1 VRVQRWAGL
10 LAVAASVGPLGSLAP
25 PGPAVAPGGVAHP
38 TVTAP
43 APAPEPPAPAPG
55 PPAPGSPAPADG
67 QPPRALLLLVD
78 GSDAMRAPLADG
90 RPRWDAV
97 REAVATTAADLPDG
111 TVVGLRVAAADPA
124 VVPAGCADTRPLTP
138 VGLLDR
144 PALASALAPLAPVGT
159 SSTAEGLRAAVDDL
173 PANAQATVVLVASR
187 LGGCVPG
194 ETCGAARELV
204 DRGVGLRVDAV
215 AVGADVATL
224 EELHCVV
231 QATGGALRTADTSP
245 ALTSA
250 LTRSALR
257 ALSPVAR
264 RTVQDVRRDGDG
276 PVTLPPGTYGEVLR
290 PGASRRYLVDLA
302 EGSELLATVSA
313 AAPPEVADRVVL
325 RLSVG
330 EASTPPG
337 GAGAGDS
344 ARVLLGVTRQ
354 SLRLRTGP
362 SAGSTTLSTGAPGA
376 RSVPVDVALEQY
388 GGGALPPVEVPVLL
402 DLDVVDTLVV
412 VEEAAEPV
420 VLQAP
425 APPPERVVVPR
436 DRVPVW
442 MWGLVG
448 ALVWAVVALG
458 LVLAT
463 VAVPPR
469 RRLDAEG

>member
-1 VRVQRWAGL
+1 VRVQRWVVL
-10 LAVAASVGPLGSLAP
+10 LAVAGTVGSLGPLAPVGAPGRVAHAATLPAP
-25 PGPAVAPGGVAHP
+25 P
-38 TVTAP
+38 
-43 APAPEPPAPAPG
+43 PAPEPPPAPD
-55 PPAPGSPAPADG
+55 PVDLTADLPTEEQPA
-67 QPPRALLLLVD
+67 RALLLLVD
-78 GSDAMRAPLADG
+78 GSDAMLAPLADG
-90 RPRWDAV
+90 RPRWNAV
-97 REAVATTAADLPDG
+97 REAVASTAADLPDG

-124 VVPAGCADTRPLTP
+124 VAPPGCADTRPLAP
-138 VGLLDR
+138 VGPLDR
-144 PALASALAPLAPVGT
+144 GALGSALAPLAPVGAP
-159 SSTAEGLRAAVDDL
+159 STAEGLRAAVDDL

-194 ETCGAARELV
+194 ETCRAARELV

-215 AVGADVATL
+215 AVGADPATL
-224 EELHCVV
+224 EELRCVV
-231 QATGGALRTADTSP
+231 QATGGALRTGDTSP

-257 ALSPVAR
+257 AVSPVAR
-264 RTVQDVRRDGDG
+264 TTVQDVRRDGDA

-290 PGASRRYLVDLA
+290 PGVTRRYLVDLA

-330 EASTPPG
+330 
-337 GAGAGDS
+337 GAAPAGGAGDS
-344 ARVLLGVTRQ
+344 AAVLLGLARQ

-362 SAGSTTLSTGAPGA
+362 SAGPTPTEGASGAPQ
-376 RSVPVDVALEQY
+376 VQVEVTLHQY

-412 VEEAAEPV
+412 VEEVAEPV

-425 APPPERVVVPR
+425 APPPERIVVPR

-448 ALVWAVVALG
+448 ALACAVVSLG
-458 LVLAT
+458 VVLAT
-463 VAVPPR
+463 AAVAPR
-469 RRLDAEG
+469 RRLDAGG

>member
-1 VRVQRWAGL
+1 MRVQRSVVL
-10 LAVAASVGPLGSLAP
+10 LAVAATVGPLAP
-25 PGPAVAPGGVAHP
+25 AGALGGAAHATGLP
-38 TVTAP
+38 AP
-43 APAPEPPAPAPG
+43 APAGESAEAPAEPPAEE
-55 PPAPGSPAPADG
+55 

-78 GSDAMRAPLADG
+78 GSDAMLAPLADG

-97 REAVATTAADLPDG
+97 REAVTATAADLPDG
-111 TVVGLRVAAADPA
+111 VVAGLRVAAADPA
-124 VVPAGCADTRPLTP
+124 VAPPGCADTRPLTA
-138 VGLLDR
+138 VGPLDR
-144 PALASALAPLAPVGT
+144 VALGSALAPLAPVGP

-187 LGGCVPG
+187 LGGCLPG
-194 ETCGAARELV
+194 ETCAAARELV

-215 AVGADVATL
+215 AVGADPVTL
-224 EELHCVV
+224 EEMRCVV
-231 QATGGALRTADTSP
+231 QATGGALRTADAAP
-245 ALTSA
+245 AVASA

-257 ALSPVAR
+257 AVSPAAR
-264 RTVQDVRRDGDG
+264 ATVQDVSREGGG
-276 PVTLPPGTYGEVLR
+276 PVTLPPGTYREVLR
-290 PGASRRYLVDLA
+290 AGVTRRYLVDLA

-330 EASTPPG
+330 EAPAG
-337 GAGAGDS
+337 GEGDS
-344 ARVLLGVTRQ
+344 AAVLLGLARQ

-362 SAGSTTLSTGAPGA
+362 SGGPESPAGEPGA
-376 RSVPVDVALEQY
+376 RAVPVDVTLEQY

-402 DLDVVDTLVV
+402 DLEVVDTLVV

-442 MWGLVG
+442 VWGLVG
-448 ALVWAVVALG
+448 VLAWAVVALG
-458 LVLAT
+458 VVLAT
-463 VAVPPR
+463 GAVPR
-469 RRLDAEG
+469 RRRVDAG